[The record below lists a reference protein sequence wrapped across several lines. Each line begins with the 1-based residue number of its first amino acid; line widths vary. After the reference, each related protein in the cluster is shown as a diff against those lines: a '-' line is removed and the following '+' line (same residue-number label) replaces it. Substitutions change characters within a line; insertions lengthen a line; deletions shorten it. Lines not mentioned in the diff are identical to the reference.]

1 MKETIKALLSEAKS
15 RQGMTNEQLAELS
28 GMAVG
33 TVASVLSGRGSV
45 SSLIKLCG
53 TLGVELFPTI
63 PPQNELITLC
73 AQRHAKYYNKYLTT
87 KPATKESNIAFGKA
101 QAYSELH
108 LTLRNDNRA
117 TAHNTANNE

>member
-1 MKETIKALLSEAKS
+1 MKETIKVLLSEAK
-15 RQGMTNEQLAELS
+15 QKKNMTNEQLAELS

-53 TLGVELFPTI
+53 TLGVELFTNRHPHT
-63 PPQNELITLC
+63 ELLSLC
-73 AQRHAKYYNKYLTT
+73 AERHAKYYNKYLTT

-108 LTLRNDNRA
+108 LTLRNENRA
-117 TAHNTANNE
+117 TAHNTFTHE

>member
-45 SSLIKLCG
+45 GNLIKLCG
-53 TLGVELFPTI
+53 TLGVELFPTFH
-63 PPQNELITLC
+63 PHTELLSLC
-73 AQRHAKYYNKYLTT
+73 AERQAKYYKKYLTI

-108 LTLRNDNRA
+108 LILRNN
-117 TAHNTANNE
+117 NTTNHE

>member
-45 SSLIKLCG
+45 GNLIKLCG
-53 TLGVELFPTI
+53 TLGVELFPTT
-63 PPQNELITLC
+63 PPQHELITLC
-73 AQRHAKYYNKYLTT
+73 AERHAKYYNKYLTT
-87 KPATKESNIAFGKA
+87 DPATKESNIAFGKA

-108 LTLRNDNRA
+108 LTLRNNN
-117 TAHNTANNE
+117 NTSHE